1 MEFFSDYMDEACK
14 LRTGHDNWQ
23 YVLRGEPQFSSLEKK
38 NGKKIVE
45 IIIIFEEDVKEEDDK
60 L

>member
-38 NGKKIVE
+38 HGKKIVE